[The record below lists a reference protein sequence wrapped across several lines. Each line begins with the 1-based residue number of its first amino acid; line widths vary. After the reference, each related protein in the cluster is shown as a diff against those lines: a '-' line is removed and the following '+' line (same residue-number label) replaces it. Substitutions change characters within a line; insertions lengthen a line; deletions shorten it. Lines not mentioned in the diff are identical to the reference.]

1 MYTDEDCKYSATN
14 HPDLL
19 SVEADPRTKNGLG
32 WLVGIGFMSPYKGI
46 FGTGANLCT
55 FATDPCIKDCIGYT
69 GRARADETSSPIH
82 RARETRRR
90 LFLDDRDAYFK
101 RLRVEVGALV
111 RKAIRRGLRLAVRLN
126 GTTDVLWETYPAFLA
141 IQDEFSGVVWYDYT
155 KIPIRHRSGFKGH
168 LTFSWSGENENECR
182 LAVLAGHN
190 IAVPY
195 HGQFPET
202 DTIGGITLKV
212 VSGDESDLRF
222 LDRGEHPHP
231 VIVGLRIVEISTKR
245 RNKDDT
251 PSFGKRTSSEALLT
265 DRLKSLLT
273 KTTAS
278 N

>member
-1 MYTDEDCKYSATN
+1 MSPFVNVTTVT
-14 HPDLL
+14 PLL
-19 SVEADPRTKNGLG
+19 S
-32 WLVGIGFMSPYKGI
+32 
-46 FGTGANLCT
+46 
-55 FATDPCIKDCIGYT
+55 
-69 GRARADETSSPIH
+69 
-82 RARETRRR
+82 
-90 LFLDDRDAYFK
+90 LDRNWDAYFK
-101 RLRVEVGALV
+101 KLRVEVGALV
-111 RKAIRRGLRLAVRLN
+111 RKANRRGLRLAVRLN

-141 IQDEFSGVVWYDYT
+141 IQDEFPGVVWYDYT

-195 HGQFPET
+195 HGQFPGT